1 MPNTKKSFMAY
12 PSAWADNFGSNYY
25 RHAQARELATIDVDG
40 AWQITEEAQPF
51 SNMELNVTPA
61 DELIS
66 GIQDI
71 IRDKKQEMET
81 DGTTEPD
88 NED

>member
-1 MPNTKKSFMAY
+1 MANGIPNTFIEKHDIFV
-12 PSAWADNFGSNYY
+12 P
-25 RHAQARELATIDVDG
+25 QELREHDYGAKFFDVDG

-66 GIQDI
+66 SIQDI

-88 NED
+88 NEY